1 VSDHPSSGT
10 LGRTVWVL
18 VAILAFGCST
28 QPPAQQDPD
37 VEVAEPAS
45 RSLPGAVVGHWVLGV
60 SPEPEEP
67 TARIWLEL
75 DIDSVSGGRL
85 FGRLTSYLA
94 GDVGIDP
101 SVFPRF
107 DGTITEGREVTIRIG
122 HVDTAISG
130 FEMRGTL
137 ARDTIALDRFA
148 VGPDRVSDGLRRWR
162 LVRVPRVVGG

>member
-1 VSDHPSSGT
+1 MSVLPRPRT
-10 LGRTVWVL
+10 LGRTVG
-18 VAILAFGCST
+18 ALAVTLMLGCSAP
-28 QPPAQQDPD
+28 PPARQEPD
-37 VEVAEPAS
+37 VADAEPVS
-45 RSLPGAVVGHWVLGV
+45 RALANAVIGHWALGV

-75 DIDSVSGGRL
+75 DIDSVSAGRL

-107 DGTITEGREVTIRIG
+107 DGTIENGNEVTIRIG

-137 ARDTIALDRFA
+137 VRDTIALDLFT
-148 VGPDRVSDGLRRWR
+148 VGPDAVSDGARRWT
-162 LVRVPRVVGG
+162 LVRRPGSSGG

>member
-1 VSDHPSSGT
+1 MSDHPSSGA
-10 LGRTVWVL
+10 LRRTVGVL
-18 VAILAFGCST
+18 VVTLALGCST
-28 QPPAQQDPD
+28 QPPARQEPD
-37 VEVAEPAS
+37 VAVADPAS
-45 RSLPGAVVGHWVLGV
+45 GSLPGAILGHWVLGV

-75 DIDSVSGGRL
+75 DIDSVSAGRL

-130 FEMRGTL
+130 FEMRGTA
-137 ARDTIALDRFA
+137 ARDTIALDLLV
-148 VGPDRVSDGLRRWR
+148 VGPDRVSDGVRRWR
-162 LVRVPRVVGG
+162 LVRVAGAAGG